1 MKRTEYSLRDFWD
14 NIISTNIQVIG
25 ISEEKKE
32 KNIAE
37 IIVENI
43 SNMGKK
49 RVDQVQEAQKVPHR
63 IKQEEMWWDM

>member
-63 IKQEEMWWDM
+63 IKQEEM

>member
-14 NIISTNIQVIG
+14 NIISTNSQVIG

-63 IKQEEMWWDM
+63 IKQEEM

>member
-63 IKQEEMWWDM
+63 INQEEM

>member
-1 MKRTEYSLRDFWD
+1 MKKTEYSLRDFWD

-63 IKQEEMWWDM
+63 IKQEEM

>member
-1 MKRTEYSLRDFWD
+1 MKGTEYSLRDFWD

>member
-1 MKRTEYSLRDFWD
+1 MKRTEQSLRDFWD

-63 IKQEEMWWDM
+63 IKQEEM